1 MPKRP
6 DAGPGAGPA
15 DAWPLAQPDMPKI
28 VALDVKC
35 ERNLMKVHIQ
45 FDKPFY
51 GIVFSKGKIRT
62 DKFNYFRYL
71 YNAKF
76 SKICNLE

>member
-1 MPKRP
+1 LPKRP

-51 GIVFSKGKIRT
+51 GIVFSKGKKTRLGHLLSSYHLST
-62 DKFNYFRYL
+62 GQNP
-71 YNAKF
+71 
-76 SKICNLE
+76 